1 MARDH
6 YLAKTYLKHFAGSDG
21 MLRVYRKSDV
31 LELQDEHIDVA
42 IRIGQLPASS
52 RRARRI
58 GTIRRIVC
66 ASPDYLSRHG
76 EPRILADLAD
86 HSVVSFHGFDPPG
99 NWIFATSD
107 GTVTVP
113 IRSRI
118 MFDTNRI
125 RIDAG
130 IAGIGLIRVFSYHV
144 RPAFRAGML
153 REVLSDFA
161 PPSVPVHILHGTDDM
176 VPLKVR
182 AFYRLLRAAPTSTLT
197 R

>member
-1 MARDH
+1 MSRSESGSFRTAAGARGVSER
-6 YLAKTYLKHFAGSDG
+6 FGGSC
-21 MLRVYRKSDV
+21 
-31 LELQDEHIDVA
+31 A
-42 IRIGQLPASS
+42 
-52 RRARRI
+52 RAR
-58 GTIRRIVC
+58 TTC
-66 ASPDYLSRHG
+66 H
-76 EPRILADLAD
+76 
-86 HSVVSFHGFDPPG
+86 
-99 NWIFATSD
+99 
-107 GTVTVP
+107 VTVSREYWQIWP
-113 IRSRI
+113 IILSSAFTASIRLEIGSSQRATGRSRFRSDLGSCLTQI
-118 MFDTNRI
+118 ESA
-125 RIDAG
+125 IDAG